1 MFREGVAMARIGIG
15 AGKVALAAAVLCC
28 ATLAFGQTPQ
38 ATTPVTPDA
47 GAAAGQSAAQRNAP
61 EENGSQKKSL
71 TITSGST
78 MTKWKWQE
86 LKTKWIREKA
96 KWADCRSQAKE
107 QKLHAPKSWHF
118 IADCMIK
125 IARPAPAAAE
135 KVSH

>member
-1 MFREGVAMARIGIG
+1 MARIGIG
-15 AGKVALAAAVLCC
+15 AGTIALAAAVVCC

-47 GAAAGQSAAQRNAP
+47 GAAAQSAAQPNAP
-61 EENGSQKKSL
+61 EDGSQKKSL

-96 KWADCRSQAKE
+96 KWADCRSQAKD
-107 QKLHAPKSWHF
+107 QKLHGPKSWQF